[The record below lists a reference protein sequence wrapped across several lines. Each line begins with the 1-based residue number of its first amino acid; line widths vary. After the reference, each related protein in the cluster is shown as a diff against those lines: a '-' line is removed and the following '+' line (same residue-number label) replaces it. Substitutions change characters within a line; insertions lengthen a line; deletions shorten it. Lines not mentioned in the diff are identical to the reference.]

1 MPSMKSCIGGTIV
14 ITMGCWRFVLHDG
27 DAFVETIVAYDL
39 RTLEEIDD
47 TFGVVEYLALHFRAD
62 RLAIRTVRPRN
73 VVSGCSSLFSQIS
86 PLTRQKDHVLHAS
99 CLRDHVPFRIKTIL
113 EYVPLVETTRGT
125 VGIFGAAMV
134 G

>member
-14 ITMGCWRFVLHDG
+14 MTMGLLAFVLHDG
-27 DAFVETIVAYDL
+27 DAFIETVVAYVL

-62 RLAIRTVRPRN
+62 RLQYELSAPERSVRVLLAVQPDL
-73 VVSGCSSLFSQIS
+73 SLDQEEY
-86 PLTRQKDHVLHAS
+86 HVLHAS
-99 CLRDHVPFRIKTIL
+99 CLRDHIPFRIKTIL
-113 EYVPLVETTRGT
+113 EYIPLVETTRGT
-125 VGIFGAAMV
+125 IGIFGAAMV